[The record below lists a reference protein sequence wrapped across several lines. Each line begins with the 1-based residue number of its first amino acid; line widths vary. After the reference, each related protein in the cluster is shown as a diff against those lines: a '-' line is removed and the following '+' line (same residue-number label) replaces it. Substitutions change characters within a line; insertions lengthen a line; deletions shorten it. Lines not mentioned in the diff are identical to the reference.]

1 MASFTYLDEE
11 KPDAGFT
18 YIDDALPKPK
28 QNTGIAGDIGTAIK
42 RGVLQIPGMAT
53 GLADIAA
60 APVSIAT
67 GINRPVSR
75 AADWIGEQTGF
86 RPGKWAEDANAE
98 YSPAMQ
104 QAQQNVEQAKGFF
117 PTLGA
122 VAQNPR
128 VAAQVVAESLP
139 ATIAGGLVARGAMG
153 AVAGAEKL
161 AALRA
166 AAGSADA
173 AVANAA
179 RRELLK
185 SGAIAAGVGE
195 GAVSAGLQMAQTGYD
210 VDPAL
215 AAGAAL
221 GAGVGTGIIGGLSG
235 RVAGSA
241 LGRKLGLSDIET
253 SMAAGTFGENA
264 GKAGAAGYARRIGAG
279 AIQEGLVEEAPQ
291 SYQEQVWQN
300 RAAGK
305 PLTEGAA
312 EAAALGAVAGGVMG
326 GGVNAISG
334 PLTKA
339 VAAAPVTTV
348 PSTVPVP
355 DAGIQPQDTL
365 NAERIS
371 PEQGAA
377 QTPAGIASAAQFPQ
391 FTAPPQ
397 PVTGGAPL
405 EQAPTAMPVPQ
416 ATQNAP
422 AAPGSPSPVSAADT
436 TLPAKQAE
444 AAGVPTTGPTADA
457 SDQAQIAVPSAQGPE
472 AQPAAGAVAGEV
484 RQGIASAATSNPVV
498 SQVAK
503 KAPTRKPKQSVAPRV
518 VQGEVGMKIAPGEV
532 ATTLSGRQT
541 TPFPKFN
548 TERGD
553 LSVQRLKDVDKW
565 LLSNAADEAA
575 SRGDGFNERIFRQD
589 LAGKTIPSASKDA
602 AEEYLFGYQPDVQKP
617 VTRQL
622 VQATKAATEPK
633 LVTKD
638 TTSVNQGIAAAALPP
653 LQYPKQT
660 ASIAGPLPQTATA
673 MPVGRF
679 GAPAQQPKKPAQQ
692 FVQPPLTTR
701 AQPSET
707 SVLPQTAAQM
717 PVGKFGERAN
727 GVEAPKPQDQTITN
741 FIASRTP
748 AQLAYIAANGKPGY
762 REAAKARM
770 ASDGAKAVDAKAP
783 TKPVDEI
790 AKTIHSSIADEVIKR
805 AKKHST
811 PDRAAELESF
821 WRNEKPSGHAT
832 EMAQAIADK
841 NPIPLLRVLVGA
853 YSMNQGT
860 ARAFERLTGYSL
872 RGNSESR
879 TKAIFDWAGW
889 SEQQVADHVAEKR
902 KAMESSANKRAE
914 ARDRANADDMK
925 SRKYRTP
932 DGGEISAADII
943 DDRIRQGFT
952 EIREGKQGAA
962 KTWTQANPETRSGY
976 RLRDKREADYL
987 AYRISQMKLAGPE
1000 VPPNVS
1006 ADISPDIS
1014 PDEDL
1019 KAARRAKVEALR
1031 QRYMA
1036 AKPDTAGQAARVAT
1050 AGGKLAE
1057 TAKAAVDGGRARLS
1071 DLRSRMV
1078 ASMEVRRIEADA
1090 QHIDGKEVEKATPAV
1105 IKEAV
1110 SEGAQKAG
1118 LDLRQAHAILLQQ
1131 IDTAIASAPSEKD
1144 SGGNAYVAFK
1154 IRKDTTDSIPNTKAH
1169 LVEYRAKRANSGANA
1184 PFLKKIDEAIAAAPQ
1199 VSDAFVVFDV
1209 PGDGKFKITNTKE
1222 RLDLFRKKI
1231 ASNAAG
1237 FRPLPKRQPYKS
1249 PLQKKPQAGTA
1260 SDETIRDMLQS
1271 GELTAALELSKVVGR
1286 PLVFGFNTNPG
1297 EAPLVYSHMEPVSF
1311 KGFEGFKFSAGR
1323 SVPPIKGASGQ
1334 WAVINMESGVE
1345 VGSVG
1350 ATREK
1355 AIEDA
1360 KKSLGRINPEQL
1372 QKAIE
1377 DRIKTG
1383 AGSSQA
1389 ELESRWLKWAEEE
1402 EYRIDNAE
1410 AIQQK
1415 ADKERADKAKSAVEK
1430 WKDLTGINAAGD
1442 PLNPPSMDGVLAGY
1456 VAADKLGNGD
1466 KFLDYVE
1473 SALANSDGWQQKM
1486 ILSRLNLIRTFRGDG
1501 WSYDMAGS
1509 DAGRQRVEFE
1519 ATSDDGRKISAG
1531 INVEKDLASGFV
1543 REDGIIKAKVGI
1555 DDSLTVV
1562 EARKQADKAI
1572 AALMKPAKKDP
1583 ALTKDI
1589 PETVKDMV
1597 SWNVAKLRDIE
1608 KSLEGVERARGKGHI
1623 LALELRDR
1631 QQEIS
1636 KAQEKLATFRQMAK
1650 DKGVDADGIIAD
1662 LGGEPDFERF
1672 GKPAPADEPQS
1683 RIVTPDSLNLLR
1695 NPVGN
1700 GDTVRFADGSE
1711 WVAKTGWT
1719 GGPGAWTLLQGR
1731 KEHPTIKGIDG
1742 QSEFIRAIAE
1752 EEDRLRKPAPAAEPA
1767 AQYRYALVNRP
1778 ASMGAVPKV
1787 QFTVEPRPPA
1797 GSPHHDLARHGIMVT
1812 DRKLT
1817 DQEVASFELAVIA
1830 DEETESRL
1838 ADDVAEQFGEYA
1850 AQWIED
1856 QKDDPRGF
1864 VAAVGQS
1871 VGRATGKVRHSIG
1884 DMEKFA
1890 NAVLR
1895 RLKEAQKPAEAP
1907 KAEAVPEEKPVRQRA
1922 QKKTVIPLATASQII
1937 GRVWQNAAYNKSKW
1951 PRIKASLVAQM
1962 QEAGLPKWA
1971 VESALESAMTTFSR
1985 TADGR
1990 IGYPNTATVLREM
2003 INRGFVEAEPEQK
2016 PAEPAEK
2023 PPAFNTEDAG
2033 SELTYNRRNR
2043 LTRGLKWEDIADKDE
2058 ALRVK
2063 EVTKAKVYPKPDY
2076 QALIDGGMTP
2086 TDAYMVKLVYDSI
2099 AIKPNT
2105 RRRRQTLTCGG
2116 TSTALAASC
2125 LMPSN
2130 GRTTILCPGPHC

>member
-1 MASFTYLDEE
+1 
-11 KPDAGFT
+11 
-18 YIDDALPKPK
+18 
-28 QNTGIAGDIGTAIK
+28 
-42 RGVLQIPGMAT
+42 
-53 GLADIAA
+53 
-60 APVSIAT
+60 
-67 GINRPVSR
+67 
-75 AADWIGEQTGF
+75 
-86 RPGKWAEDANAE
+86 
-98 YSPAMQ
+98 
-104 QAQQNVEQAKGFF
+104 
-117 PTLGA
+117 
-122 VAQNPR
+122 
-128 VAAQVVAESLP
+128 
-139 ATIAGGLVARGAMG
+139 
-153 AVAGAEKL
+153 
-161 AALRA
+161 
-166 AAGSADA
+166 
-173 AVANAA
+173 
-179 RRELLK
+179 
-185 SGAIAAGVGE
+185 
-195 GAVSAGLQMAQTGYD
+195 
-210 VDPAL
+210 
-215 AAGAAL
+215 
-221 GAGVGTGIIGGLSG
+221 
-235 RVAGSA
+235 
-241 LGRKLGLSDIET
+241 
-253 SMAAGTFGENA
+253 
-264 GKAGAAGYARRIGAG
+264 
-279 AIQEGLVEEAPQ
+279 
-291 SYQEQVWQN
+291 
-300 RAAGK
+300 
-305 PLTEGAA
+305 
-312 EAAALGAVAGGVMG
+312 
-326 GGVNAISG
+326 
-334 PLTKA
+334 
-339 VAAAPVTTV
+339 
-348 PSTVPVP
+348 
-355 DAGIQPQDTL
+355 
-365 NAERIS
+365 
-371 PEQGAA
+371 
-377 QTPAGIASAAQFPQ
+377 
-391 FTAPPQ
+391 
-397 PVTGGAPL
+397 
-405 EQAPTAMPVPQ
+405 
-416 ATQNAP
+416 
-422 AAPGSPSPVSAADT
+422 
-436 TLPAKQAE
+436 
-444 AAGVPTTGPTADA
+444 
-457 SDQAQIAVPSAQGPE
+457 
-472 AQPAAGAVAGEV
+472 
-484 RQGIASAATSNPVV
+484 
-498 SQVAK
+498 
-503 KAPTRKPKQSVAPRV
+503 
-518 VQGEVGMKIAPGEV
+518 
-532 ATTLSGRQT
+532 
-541 TPFPKFN
+541 
-548 TERGD
+548 
-553 LSVQRLKDVDKW
+553 
-565 LLSNAADEAA
+565 
-575 SRGDGFNERIFRQD
+575 
-589 LAGKTIPSASKDA
+589 
-602 AEEYLFGYQPDVQKP
+602 
-617 VTRQL
+617 
-622 VQATKAATEPK
+622 
-633 LVTKD
+633 
-638 TTSVNQGIAAAALPP
+638 
-653 LQYPKQT
+653 
-660 ASIAGPLPQTATA
+660 
-673 MPVGRF
+673 
-679 GAPAQQPKKPAQQ
+679 
-692 FVQPPLTTR
+692 
-701 AQPSET
+701 
-707 SVLPQTAAQM
+707 LPQTAAQM
-717 PVGKFGERAN
+717 PVGKFGERAKAVEAKPTSDAEKYARIKAMPQSQRSDEDIAFANAYWRKQKEPEIRAKEDAESARLAAENDTDGFAESKSQNPALRQRIRNALNRVVSSNGRIISRKALVRDAVKSGSTIAQRENQRSLLFPNGAHNTEQQLSKTAMDYAEFLIAKRSAPGAEKPLPINAVDNVPETKFGDIKIPSASTNQDPASDAVRKTKQGNFVVGDKVTDIYLNEDGRIIAIDEN
-727 GVEAPKPQDQTITN
+727 GVATI
-741 FIASRTP
+741 
-748 AQLAYIAANGKPGY
+748 ANDNGTD
-762 REAAKARM
+762 AK
-770 ASDGAKAVDAKAP
+770 SDGSNLTEYVLLETSEGPLQP
-783 TKPVDEI
+783 T
-790 AKTIHSSIADEVIKR
+790 
-805 AKKHST
+805 
-811 PDRAAELESF
+811 
-821 WRNEKPSGHAT
+821 
-832 EMAQAIADK
+832 
-841 NPIPLLRVLVGA
+841 
-853 YSMNQGT
+853 
-860 ARAFERLTGYSL
+860 
-872 RGNSESR
+872 
-879 TKAIFDWAGW
+879 
-889 SEQQVADHVAEKR
+889 
-902 KAMESSANKRAE
+902 AN
-914 ARDRANADDMK
+914 
-925 SRKYRTP
+925 
-932 DGGEISAADII
+932 
-943 DDRIRQGFT
+943 
-952 EIREGKQGAA
+952 
-962 KTWTQANPETRSGY
+962 
-976 RLRDKREADYL
+976 
-987 AYRISQMKLAGPE
+987 

-1057 TAKAAVDGGRARLS
+1057 TAKAAVEGGRAKLS

-1154 IRKDTTDSIPNTKAH
+1154 ISKDTTDSIPNTKAH
-1169 LVEYRAKRANSGANA
+1169 LVEYRAKRANSGDNA

-1271 GELTAALELSKVVGR
+1271 GDLTAALELSKVVGR
-1286 PLVFGFNTNPG
+1286 PLVFGTPSDPNDP
-1297 EAPLVYSHMEPVSF
+1297 PLVKTHSEPIVI
-1311 KGFEGFKFSAGR
+1311 KGFKLSVGR
-1323 SVPPIKGASGQ
+1323 SVPLKKSSKALWSVTELESGAFVASGETKAAAEKTAAEYMAPKTPEELRGMITKMGERGKGA
-1334 WAVINMESGVE
+1334 
-1345 VGSVG
+1345 
-1350 ATREK
+1350 
-1355 AIEDA
+1355 
-1360 KKSLGRINPEQL
+1360 
-1372 QKAIE
+1372 
-1377 DRIKTG
+1377 
-1383 AGSSQA
+1383 SQA

-1430 WKDLTGINAAGD
+1430 WKDLTGINAYGD
-1442 PLNPPSMDGVLAGY
+1442 PLSPPSMDGVLAGY

-1466 KFLDYVE
+1466 RFLDYVE
-1473 SALANSDGWQQKM
+1473 SALANDDGWQQKL

-1555 DDSLTVV
+1555 DDSLTVKQ
-1562 EARKQADKAI
+1562 AREQADKAI
-1572 AALMKPAKKDP
+1572 AALMKPAKK
-1583 ALTKDI
+1583 
-1589 PETVKDMV
+1589 E
-1597 SWNVAKLRDIE
+1597 
-1608 KSLEGVERARGKGHI
+1608 
-1623 LALELRDR
+1623 
-1631 QQEIS
+1631 
-1636 KAQEKLATFRQMAK
+1636 
-1650 DKGVDADGIIAD
+1650 
-1662 LGGEPDFERF
+1662 
-1672 GKPAPADEPQS
+1672 PAPADEPQS

-1962 QEAGLPKWA
+1962 QEAGLPKRA

-2105 RRRRQTLTCGG
+2105 RAVPSDADLQRYIDGVGRVMSDAVKWANDNTLSRASLLKSVYPNGWREGADELRVVGG
-2116 TSTALAASC
+2116 NKVLAALQPGYTETRRADKDIAAGWPEKQEAWQRQGYKVINRSQV
-2125 LMPSN
+2125 
-2130 GRTTILCPGPHC
+2130 TIREQPAGIGGISRMDHR